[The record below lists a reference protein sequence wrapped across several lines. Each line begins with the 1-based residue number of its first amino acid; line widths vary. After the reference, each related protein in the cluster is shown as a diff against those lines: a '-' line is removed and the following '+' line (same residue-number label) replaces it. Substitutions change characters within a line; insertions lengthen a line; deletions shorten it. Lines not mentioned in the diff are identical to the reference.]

1 MESLIKLI
9 IHDLVESYKMFSGHN
24 PGESRK
30 RSEGNNTR
38 CDPKGNRKSLLNR
51 RVIVAVVDLID
62 LLIHTQNRKVFSLF
76 YFKNLF
82 FSSNKKLLLRF
93 FFLFKTTGIF
103 TMQFILSFF
112 FCQIIPKKMPH
123 VQVILFAS
131 IHNP

>member
-93 FFLFKTTGIF
+93 FFCLKPRVFLQCSLFF
-103 TMQFILSFF
+103 LFF
-112 FCQIIPKKMPH
+112 FIKLSPRKCHM
-123 VQVILFAS
+123 FR
-131 IHNP
+131 